1 MLKPLLL
8 LPAVLMLGYCA
19 VPAVALTPQA
29 GSSTPAANVPKTGTE
44 VPTHVKKIYEVDCAL
59 CHGANGNGKTDLAA
73 DMKLQLED
81 WTDPR
86 ALASKSDQQLFDLI
100 RQGKDK
106 MPPEGEG
113 RAKNDDLRAL
123 IVYIRSMS
131 KGAPT
136 APVAPAAPAATSPGT
151 R

>member
-1 MLKPLLL
+1 
-8 LPAVLMLGYCA
+8 
-19 VPAVALTPQA
+19 
-29 GSSTPAANVPKTGTE
+29 
-44 VPTHVKKIYEVDCAL
+44 
-59 CHGANGNGKTDLAA
+59 
-73 DMKLQLED
+73 MKLQLED

-100 RQGKDK
+100 RKGKDK

-136 APVAPAAPAATSPGT
+136 APVAPETPAAPAATSPGT